1 MLRGVGVVGA
11 QEAREGA
18 VPFLRGRAW
27 DSTSALLL
35 RCHQPYSAPA
45 ARSTDERL
53 KAVVRPRRVRV
64 ELRPGGWWH
73 ISNHSQ
79 AMPRQILFIQLRSE
93 HWIKQSRRSPLSTEN
108 GYITK
113 MGLSGNACKRR
124 LKAISKSLTPSSVC
138 EHAC

>member
-79 AMPRQILFIQLRSE
+79 AMPRQILFTIAIRALDQTKSSVAALHR
-93 HWIKQSRRSPLSTEN
+93 N

-113 MGLSGNACKRR
+113 ICLSGNACKRR
-124 LKAISKSLTPSSVC
+124 LLKQ
-138 EHAC
+138 